1 MDHKYKGFEI
11 WRTGTKDYSW
21 NIYRMDFSKFLKK
34 EVPTHVGYGK
44 TLKECRQSIDMG
56 LCDEEI

>member
-1 MDHKYKGFEI
+1 
-11 WRTGTKDYSW
+11 
-21 NIYRMDFSKFLKK
+21 MDFSKFLKK